1 MEILYLAHRIPYP
14 PNKGDKIRSFNEIK
28 HLAASHEVDLICLA
42 DSKSDLQYREDLKK
56 ICGKVFAAPLSTKRA
71 LLNGSLFLASGAPL
85 SAGYFYVK
93 EVQKTFDSWLAKH
106 RYDAIICFSSPMAEY
121 IFRSRVLKTDQREKA
136 FMIRHPTP
144 PRLLMDFCDV
154 DSDKWKQYADTAPFP
169 LSRMYALEHRRLSR
183 YERQIADRFDASIF
197 VSEKEAELF
206 RAQNPDLNTIHVITN
221 GVDQNYFNPDLHFS
235 DPFTRRPNPSISGD
249 TCYSSLITHHSSL
262 LFTGAMDYPANV
274 DGVTWFCREVFPGI
288 KSAFP
293 DVQFYIV
300 GSNPRKDVLQ
310 LQTID
315 GVNVT
320 GFVEDI
326 RPYYSHAD
334 VCVTPLRLARG
345 IQNKILEAMA
355 MGKPVIT
362 TSKAAEGINAVPGK
376 HFLLADDP
384 DQFIQTVSMLLQA
397 PEKRKQLG
405 LEAREYVKTAHD
417 WDTNM
422 RKLEELLKNHGQRR
436 LMSGR

>member
-1 MEILYLAHRIPYP
+1 MKILYLAHRIPYP

-42 DSKSDLQYREDLKK
+42 DQESDLRYTANLEN
-56 ICGKVFAAPLSTKRA
+56 ICNKVSATFHNPKLA
-71 LLNGSLFLASGAPL
+71 LLKGTLSLLLGSSL
-85 SAGYFYVK
+85 SAGYFYQK
-93 EVQKTFDSWLAKH
+93 RVQAVFDDWLRNEH
-106 RYDAIICFSSPMAEY
+106 YNAIICFSSSMAEY
-121 IFRSRVLKTDQREKA
+121 ALRSGVLKTDQRKRA
-136 FMIRHPTP
+136 SIIGHPTP

-183 YERQIADRFDASIF
+183 YERQIANRFDASIF

-206 RAQNPDLNTIHVITN
+206 QAQSPDLNTIHVITN
-221 GVDQNYFNPDLHFS
+221 GVDQKYFNPDLHFP

-262 LFTGAMDYPANV
+262 LFTGAMDYHANV

-288 KSAFP
+288 RSEFP

-376 HFLLADDP
+376 HFLIADDP
-384 DQFIQTVSMLLQA
+384 DQFIRAVSMLLQA
-397 PEKRKQLG
+397 PEKRNQLG
-405 LEAREYVKTAHD
+405 LAAREYVKASHN
-417 WDTNM
+417 WAVNM
-422 RKLEELLKNHGQRR
+422 RKLESLL
-436 LMSGR
+436 SA